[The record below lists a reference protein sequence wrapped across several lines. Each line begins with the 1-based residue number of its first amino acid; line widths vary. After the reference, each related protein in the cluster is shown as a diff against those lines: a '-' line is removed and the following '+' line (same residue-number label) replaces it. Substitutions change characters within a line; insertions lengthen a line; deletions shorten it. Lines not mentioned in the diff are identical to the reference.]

1 MDTEKTYKVGDKVIC
16 GGYLYRIFKVDPE
29 EAVIFFRPYF
39 KENKNSSTVRKIPVQ
54 NLSKTNMRE
63 PMTKEQ
69 AEEILTLLRDTK
81 ITNSFE
87 DLNEA
92 KEILVQNNL
101 IGTVRVIKWLWID
114 KQDEEK
120 SFTLSKKRVWDMAS
134 ERLIEEIAYVH
145 DVTLTEAEEM
155 ILHHLKASQTI

>member
-1 MDTEKTYKVGDKVIC
+1 MDIDKTYRVGDKVIC
-16 GGYLYRIFKVDPE
+16 GGYLYRIFKVDSE

-54 NLSKTNMRE
+54 NLAMTNMRE
-63 PMTKEQ
+63 PATTEEAK
-69 AEEILTLLRDTK
+69 EILTLLSDSKSTK
-81 ITNSFE
+81 FFA

-92 KEILVQNNL
+92 KEILVQNSL
-101 IGTVRVIKWLWID
+101 VGTVHVIKWLWTD

-120 SFTLSKKRVWDMAS
+120 GLTLSKKRVWDMAS

-145 DVTLTEAEEM
+145 DVSLEEAESI
-155 ILHHLKASQTI
+155 ILKHLKSSITS

>member
-16 GGYLYRIFKVDPE
+16 GGYLYRIFKVDLTE
-29 EAVIFFRPYF
+29 SVIFFRPYF

-54 NLSKTNMRE
+54 NLAKTNMRE

-69 AEEILTLLRDTK
+69 AIEILEMLSDGLSRNHLT
-81 ITNSFE
+81 

-92 KEILVQNNL
+92 KELLIQNNL
-101 IGTVRVIKWLWID
+101 VGTVQVLKWLWVD

-120 SFTLSKKRVWDMAS
+120 GFSLSKKRVWDMAS

-145 DVTLTEAEEM
+145 DVSLEEAEKM
-155 ILHHLKASQTI
+155 IIKNLKASIKS